1 MHLPTNLTQHL
12 LQQHSHSAEART
24 IAQIMNQIVYGT
36 KVISREVNTAG
47 LVDITGSTGK
57 KNVQDEEVQKLDEL
71 TNNIFIELFRVLP
84 AVSAYASEE
93 LEEIVSLDEH
103 GVVGQY
109 VVAMDPLD
117 GSSNIDVNV
126 SIGTIFAIFK
136 KPKKTMPVGI
146 DTLQPQNLVAAGY
159 VIYGSSTM
167 FVYSTGK
174 GLHGF
179 TLDPSIGEF
188 LLSHEHMRIP
198 EEGTI
203 YSINESYEPKWSE
216 AMRRYVQEVKTKHDV
231 SGKAKSAR
239 YIGSL
244 VADFHRNL
252 LKGGIYLYPADKK
265 HAEGK
270 LRLLF
275 EAYPLAFLV
284 EQAGGMASD
293 GVTRILKKNLQA
305 LHQRTPL
312 YIGTKADVLRVKN
325 VLV

>member
-1 MHLPTNLTQHL
+1 MNLTQHL
-12 LQQHSHSAEART
+12 LQQHSHSAEALT
-24 IAQIMNQIVYGT
+24 IAQIMNQIVYGA

-47 LVDITGSTGK
+47 LVDISGSTGK
-57 KNVQDEEVQKLDEL
+57 TNVQNEEVQKLDEM
-71 TNNIFIELFRVLP
+71 TNGTFIELFRAVP

-93 LEEIVSLDEH
+93 LEDIVSLDEH

-136 KPKKTMPVGI
+136 KATKTQSVGVEM
-146 DTLQPQNLVAAGY
+146 LQAKNMVCAGY

-174 GLHGF
+174 GVHGF

-188 LLSHEHMRIP
+188 LLSHDHMRVP
-198 EEGTI
+198 EKGVI
-203 YSINESYEPKWSE
+203 YSINESYEPNWTDSI
-216 AMRRYVQEVKTKHDV
+216 RQYVQEVKTSDDV
-231 SGKAKSAR
+231 SGSAKSAR

-252 LKGGIYLYPADKK
+252 LKGGIYLYPADTKSP
-265 HAEGK
+265 EGK

-275 EAYPLAFLV
+275 EAYPLAFLAQ
-284 EQAGGMASD
+284 QAGGKASD
-293 GVTRILKKNLQA
+293 GDTNILDKKLEK

-312 YIGTKADVLRVKN
+312 FIGSAPDVERVRR
-325 VLV
+325 L